1 MFNTT
6 EIAKGV
12 NVFTRKTD
20 QFKTVNFSIKF
31 KKELST
37 KDTAV
42 RTVLTNVLQHS
53 NAVYQTAAS
62 LRMYLD
68 DLYGTVMYLDTTKKG
83 NEQIV
88 LLNVETVNDH
98 YLKSGDVLNKVLD
111 LVHTVLF
118 KPNFTND
125 LFQSSIVE
133 REKAMV
139 IDRIQSIFDEKS
151 RYAQTQLQ
159 KIFRPNH
166 PASISVNGTVA
177 DVEAITPQTLKD
189 AYEAMLQYD
198 DVDIF
203 VVGDINEEQMVAS
216 LKEALPL
223 ADRPN
228 PYEKVTFKDT
238 EPLTDYKKEQVEMR
252 QAKLHIGYKAPVRF
266 DNPKFFTMQIFNGIF
281 GGYPHSKLFMNVREK
296 ESLAYYCGS
305 SYVSQYGVLYVTS
318 GIEAENEEKAV
329 RLIDEQLQAI
339 QQGDI
344 SDMELNQTKAM
355 LKNQLKEAL
364 DSARG
369 QIEVFD
375 QYRELPIPFT
385 VEALSEQWD
394 AVTKEDVQEIAKQ
407 VEKQTVFF
415 LTGMEE
421 A

>member
-177 DVEAITPQTLKD
+177 DVEAIHLK
-189 AYEAMLQYD
+189 L
-198 DVDIF
+198 
-203 VVGDINEEQMVAS
+203 
-216 LKEALPL
+216 
-223 ADRPN
+223 
-228 PYEKVTFKDT
+228 
-238 EPLTDYKKEQVEMR
+238 
-252 QAKLHIGYKAPVRF
+252 
-266 DNPKFFTMQIFNGIF
+266 
-281 GGYPHSKLFMNVREK
+281 
-296 ESLAYYCGS
+296 
-305 SYVSQYGVLYVTS
+305 
-318 GIEAENEEKAV
+318 
-329 RLIDEQLQAI
+329 
-339 QQGDI
+339 
-344 SDMELNQTKAM
+344 
-355 LKNQLKEAL
+355 
-364 DSARG
+364 
-369 QIEVFD
+369 
-375 QYRELPIPFT
+375 
-385 VEALSEQWD
+385 
-394 AVTKEDVQEIAKQ
+394 
-407 VEKQTVFF
+407 
-415 LTGMEE
+415 
-421 A
+421 